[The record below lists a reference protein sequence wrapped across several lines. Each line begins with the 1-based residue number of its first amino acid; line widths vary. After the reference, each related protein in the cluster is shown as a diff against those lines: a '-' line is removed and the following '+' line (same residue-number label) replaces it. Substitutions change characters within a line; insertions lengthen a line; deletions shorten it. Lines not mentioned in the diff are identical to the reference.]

1 MELPVLLQLREL
13 GLALTA
19 GAAFGLL
26 YDLLRPLRRG
36 RVFSALL
43 DLLYVLTVLVG
54 LLAFALYVG
63 RGRLR
68 LFALAAM
75 AFSGSL
81 WLWVTG
87 ALRKKLLKKRRRSS

>member
-13 GLALTA
+13 GLALAT
-19 GAAFGLL
+19 GAAFALF

-36 RVFSALL
+36 RALTTLL
-43 DLLYVLTVLVG
+43 DLLYVLTVSVC
-54 LLAFALYVG
+54 LLFFALYAG

-75 AFSGSL
+75 AVSGSL
-81 WLWVTG
+81 CLWAAG
-87 ALRKKLLKKRRRSS
+87 ALRKRLLQKNRK